1 MGSKWL
7 KLSKLQGVNMYRIQA
22 HNLRTGRI
30 EVFIVNNRGETMQR
44 LEENP
49 DYGLITFEYN
59 PRGAFYR

>member
-1 MGSKWL
+1 
-7 KLSKLQGVNMYRIQA
+7 MYRIQA

-30 EVFIVNNRGETMQR
+30 EVFIVNNRGATMQK

>member
-1 MGSKWL
+1 
-7 KLSKLQGVNMYRIQA
+7 MYRIQA

-30 EVFIVNNRGETMQR
+30 EVLIVKDMNQRIHTMQE
-44 LEENP
+44 LEKNP